1 MPNLRRPS
9 VWTLD
14 FGCLLLL
21 KAKFFPVNDF
31 NWCPLHDFF
40 DRLYTVRTRWPVKKH
55 EDGVRK
61 NDLPGKLRLYPSQF
75 RLKVILKS
83 QCSYFYFTRNRRIF
97 ILPFQF
103 WYSRHYGCVQYLHF
117 LSNHSIFSSP
127 EGAPRSSVIFRL
139 NRLSE
144 ILVFLAYW
152 GRL

>member
-1 MPNLRRPS
+1 MYKNF
-9 VWTLD
+9 TD
-14 FGCLLLL
+14 HAGCLLLL
-21 KAKFFPVNDF
+21 KAKFFPVNDY
-31 NWCPLHDFF
+31 NWHHLHDFF
-40 DRLYTVRTRWPVKKH
+40 DRLYTVRTR
-55 EDGVRK
+55 
-61 NDLPGKLRLYPSQF
+61 QF
-75 RLKVILKS
+75 LSKSMRMVSEKMTYQENFGFIHHNLGSKSSWSILKS
-83 QCSYFYFTRNRRIF
+83 QYSYCYFTRNRRIF

-127 EGAPRSSVIFRL
+127 EGAPRSSVIFPW